1 MINPHLFLVP
11 PDDPYFVVRSSA
23 GVWVVSPDR
32 KCRGEHSAA
41 MYAAPY
47 LREHPAE
54 RLNLYRV
61 VRDIPRWVRSLQLA
75 IEPAPKAFAA
85 AA

>member
-1 MINPHLFLVP
+1 LVP

-32 KCRGEHSAA
+32 KCRGAEAA
-41 MYAAPY
+41 TLYAAAY
-47 LREHPAE
+47 QHEHLAE

-61 VRDIPRWVRSLQLA
+61 VRDTPRWVRSLQLT
-75 IEPAPKAFAA
+75 IEAPKALAA